1 MDGSESS
8 IGAAS
13 AGAHGLHIQ
22 SSFPPQQFATHR
34 FNSPMEPERAREHA
48 GFGSSRHEL
57 GAAMNAAVATTTAY
71 RYPPRQQSRD
81 PFVAEVL
88 AAVADEY
95 GLSEKEMM
103 APSRGHDVW
112 KPRMAAM
119 YYARLLTGCSL
130 PELGRVFGGRSHTTV
145 LRAFRRCRELI
156 ESDAQWAER
165 LDRLLV
171 RLVEKIIVP
180 RSRDA

>member
-1 MDGSESS
+1 
-8 IGAAS
+8 
-13 AGAHGLHIQ
+13 
-22 SSFPPQQFATHR
+22 
-34 FNSPMEPERAREHA
+34 
-48 GFGSSRHEL
+48 
-57 GAAMNAAVATTTAY
+57 MNATTAAVPF
-71 RYPPRQQSRD
+71 RIPARQQSRD

-88 AAVADEY
+88 AAVADEF

-103 APSRGHDVW
+103 APSRGHDIW

-130 PELGRVFGGRSHTTV
+130 PELGRIFGGRSHTTV

-156 ESDAQWAER
+156 ERDEQWAER
-165 LDRLLV
+165 MDRLLV

-180 RSRDA
+180 RVHGA